1 MNRWVKLYSSYS
13 FLEFLEVLL
22 ALAVDSIFKR
32 IPKQLFIVK
41 NTYDRII
48 IGNGD
53 FIRRDNEV
61 YVSIN
66 GLRIVLRLKGSDF
79 LVFNQIVL
87 NDGMNRVIQIMR
99 ELKIDAPK
107 ILDCGANIGLCTL
120 VLKNTF
126 PNAEVIAIE
135 PAKGNFDQLKKN
147 VSLNGYNNVRLSNS
161 GVWYESTLLA
171 LTSEFGDKSDWAF
184 ALEKSE
190 DEELNNISVDS
201 PEQIALAHGWD
212 RIDFLK
218 IDIEGS
224 EFSMFAN
231 LHRWQNIFDTI
242 KVVSIEIHEEI
253 GDIELIMK
261 VLRENGF
268 TIERHHELTIGVKR

>member
-13 FLEFLEVLL
+13 FFEFLKVLI

-48 IGNGD
+48 VGNGD
-53 FIRRDNEV
+53 FVRRDNEV

-66 GLRIVLRLKGSDF
+66 GLRVALRLKGSDF

-87 NDGMNRVIQIMR
+87 NEGMNRVIQIIR
-99 ELKIDAPK
+99 DLKIDAPK

-120 VLKNTF
+120 VLKNAF
-126 PNAEVIAIE
+126 PSAKVIAIE

-147 VSLNGYNNVRLSNS
+147 VSLNGYNDVKLTNS

-171 LTSEFGDKSDWAF
+171 LTSEFRDKSDWAF

-190 DEELNNISVDS
+190 DEKLNNVSVDS
-201 PEQIALAHGWD
+201 PEQIALAHGWE
-212 RIDFLK
+212 RVDFLK

-224 EFSMFAN
+224 EFSLFAN

-242 KVVSIEIHEEI
+242 RIVSIEIHEEI

-268 TIERHHELTIGVKR
+268 VIERYHELTIGVKR